1 MSAVKAA
8 LSEAQRGAQLSKG
21 TGAAMNAHPENSWFQ
36 RQTLPKKSIPT
47 MEDKNTELL
56 MVEGPA
62 YTIVVQWVSAVV
74 MGTGA
79 VIAVVN
85 ERCSSVRERCN
96 DCISIHHFPPP
107 FVLHRTGVSSY
118 SFPES
123 LVKKGS
129 GPDRSAPKLLHELT

>member
-62 YTIVVQWVSAVV
+62 NTIVVQWVSAVV
-74 MGTGA
+74 MGIGA
-79 VIAVVN
+79 VIAVA
-85 ERCSSVRERCN
+85 
-96 DCISIHHFPPP
+96 
-107 FVLHRTGVSSY
+107 VLKWVSA
-118 SFPES
+118 
-123 LVKKGS
+123 VTA
-129 GPDRSAPKLLHELT
+129 APACLDIE